1 MGYTMKKSAILIL
14 AASSIISSSAG
25 VQAATVTETYNFSL
39 SNFVDISGNNIAA
52 PYNSVTGSF
61 TLTFDPAVAYADQ
74 TVGLTVNSFVGG
86 PVASAFGFSTYLG
99 TPYALS
105 VGGVNGTT
113 GYIYYGTNDFALQLR
128 FPDAASLG
136 SPSMPVCTD
145 PGYTCGG
152 NPTFFASG
160 YTLSAYANSAWFP
173 TTESVSVA
181 ETPLP
186 AAFPLFA
193 TGLGGFGLLS
203 WRRKR
208 KAAAIA
214 A

>member
-105 VGGVNGTT
+105 VGASTALLAI
-113 GYIYYGTNDFALQLR
+113 YIMAPMT
-128 FPDAASLG
+128 SHC
-136 SPSMPVCTD
+136 SCV
-145 PGYTCGG
+145 
-152 NPTFFASG
+152 
-160 YTLSAYANSAWFP
+160 FP
-173 TTESVSVA
+173 TR
-181 ETPLP
+181 P
-186 AAFPLFA
+186 ALEVLRCRCAPILDIRAVEILHFLRA
-193 TGLGGFGLLS
+193 AIRCRLTRILRGS
-203 WRRKR
+203 QRRKASVLR
-208 KAAAIA
+208 KRRCRQRFRFSPPGLVASAC
-214 A
+214 